1 MVAII
6 IAAVSRRIA
15 PTSLWRPVA
24 SAGTSAVLP
33 ASHVSLADVD
43 AER

>member
-6 IAAVSRRIA
+6 IAAVARRTA
-15 PTSLWRPVA
+15 PPSLWRPIA

-33 ASHVSLADVD
+33 ASHVALADVD